1 MAKADNCKQ
10 KAYEYIKKKII
21 DCELMPGDIIDQNSF
36 IEILGISK
44 TPIREAINTLETEGL
59 VTILPR
65 RGVLVSSISLDDVQ
79 HIYEARELLEPL
91 VAEMAAKHADKEKL
105 ESYKA
110 RFQTKQSE
118 SGMTQ
123 MDVSF
128 HQFVAN
134 ATRNPY
140 LIKVMDTLTVQNT
153 RITVLGAK
161 LPERLEQSNKE
172 HIRIIDA
179 MLARDGAAAKQ
190 AMIDHIASA
199 RAVAMKVGTVL
210 M

>member
-1 MAKADNCKQ
+1 MLFRS
-10 KAYEYIKKKII
+10 
-21 DCELMPGDIIDQNSF
+21 DCELMPGDIVDQNSF
-36 IEILGISK
+36 IEILGVSK

-79 HIYEARELLEPL
+79 HIYEAREVLEPI
-91 VAEMAAKHADKEKL
+91 VAELAAKRADKEVLK
-105 ESYKA
+105 SYKES
-110 RFQTKQSE
+110 FQTEQSDA
-118 SGMTQ
+118 GTIK

-128 HQFVAN
+128 HQYIAS
-134 ATRNPY
+134 ATGNPY
-140 LIKVMDTLTVQNT
+140 LIKVMDMLTIQNT

-161 LPERLEQSNKE
+161 VPERLEESNKE

-179 MLARDGAAAKQ
+179 MLERDGEAAKQ
-190 AMIDHIASA
+190 TMTDHIASA